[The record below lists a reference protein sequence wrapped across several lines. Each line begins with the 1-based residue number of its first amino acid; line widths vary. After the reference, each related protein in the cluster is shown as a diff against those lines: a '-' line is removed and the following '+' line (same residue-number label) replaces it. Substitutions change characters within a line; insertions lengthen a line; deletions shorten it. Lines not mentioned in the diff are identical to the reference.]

1 MEEGKG
7 NEYMRW
13 VRNNP
18 NGAVEARICG
28 AKDKLEQLI
37 RECRMGPSHA
47 LVAKV
52 LRQEESSDNECPDS
66 FTIQE

>member
-1 MEEGKG
+1 MNICG
-7 NEYMRW
+7 W

-28 AKDKLEQLI
+28 AQDKLEQLI
-37 RECRMGPSHA
+37 RECRMGPSYA
-47 LVAKV
+47 LVDKV

-66 FTIQE
+66 FTIQG